1 MRHYSGGRAP
11 AQKNIKRVLITTGDV
26 DGIGFEI
33 TAKALGKIGPKKGIQ
48 FYYFKNPLS
57 EKKYLSLIKKKFK
70 IKKFTSLDEALKEP
84 VSEKLIFEIESANN
98 PAICFEE
105 GVHRAKNKSF
115 DAIVT
120 APLSKE
126 LIQESGMQDR
136 GHTDI
141 MRRVLDQEKNI
152 YMAFIG
158 KLFSIILVSD
168 HLSIRDVP
176 TKITRDYLL
185 DIFSSADAFLK
196 NLKLP
201 KNKQRIGVL
210 GLNPHAGEIKNLGHE
225 EREII
230 TPAINS
236 AQKNKFPVFGP
247 LIPDVAFQDSHYQKY
262 GVFIAMYHDQGLI
275 PFKMLHRKHHGVQVS
290 LNTPFVRTSVDHGTA
305 KDIFG
310 KGKAD
315 AGSMINAIQTALK
328 LV

>member
-1 MRHYSGGRAP
+1 M
-11 AQKNIKRVLITTGDV
+11 KKVLITTGDV
-26 DGIGFEI
+26 DGIGFEV
-33 TAKALGKIGPKKGIQ
+33 TAKALAKVGPKKNIQ
-48 FYYFKNPLS
+48 FIYFKNPLN
-57 EKKYLSLIKKKFK
+57 EKKYISHIKKKFK
-70 IKKFTSLDEALKEP
+70 IKSFESLEAAL
-84 VSEKLIFEIESANN
+84 SEKPNEKILFEVNSAKN
-98 PAICFEE
+98 PALCFEE
-105 GVHRAKNKSF
+105 AVRLAKDKKIH
-115 DAIVT
+115 ALVT

-126 LIQESGMQDR
+126 LIQDAGLADR

-141 MRRVLDQEKNI
+141 MRRVLNQEKNI

-158 KLFSIILVSD
+158 KLFSLILVSD
-168 HLSIRDVP
+168 HISMRDVP
-176 TKITRDYLL
+176 VRITKDFLL
-185 DIFSSADAFLK
+185 DIFSAADSFLK

-225 EREII
+225 DREII
-230 TPAINS
+230 APAILS

-247 LIPDVAFQDSHYQKY
+247 LVPDVAFQDSHYQKY
-262 GVFIAMYHDQGLI
+262 GLYIAMYHDQGLI
-275 PFKMLHRKHHGVQVS
+275 PFKMLHKKYHGVQVS